1 MELLW
6 KPVYRFLGKLKIELS
21 YDLAIL
27 LQGVYPDKT
36 IILKDVCTFMLTPAL
51 FTIDKA

>member
-1 MELLW
+1 VKKREPSHTTGRNVNW
-6 KPVYRFLGKLKIELS
+6 WS
-21 YDLAIL
+21 YYGN
-27 LQGVYPDKT
+27 QWGVYPDKT